1 MHAPTRGATS
11 ELITVALSATI
22 GAPIDRVWRA
32 LTDPSERV
40 VWDERILGQVS
51 LSHGSRRSAKR
62 RSVATQA
69 DSALSKRTEWR
80 FRLGGVP
87 VVMQDTVHEI
97 VRNERLVSRIS
108 IGSMRFDQTLTL
120 CREDDE
126 SGPRTR
132 LGMKLVT
139 RSQIAVIGEVVQRLD
154 VQKIVIE
161 FVGTTLR
168 QVQKYCE
175 ADA

>member
-32 LTDPSERV
+32 LTDPSERI
-40 VWDERILGQVS
+40 VWDERILGEVS
-51 LSHGSRRSAKR
+51 LSHGSNRSAKR
-62 RSVATQA
+62 RRATGQGE
-69 DSALSKRTEWR
+69 SALPEPTKWR

-87 VVMQDTVHEI
+87 LVMQDSVREI
-97 VRNERLVSRIS
+97 LRNERLVSLIS

-120 CREDDE
+120 YREDDE

-161 FVGTTLR
+161 FVDTTLR

>member
-32 LTDPSERV
+32 LTDPSERIS
-40 VWDERILGQVS
+40 WDERILGEVS
-51 LSHGSRRSAKR
+51 LSHGSNRSAKR
-62 RSVATQA
+62 RRATGQGE
-69 DSALSKRTEWR
+69 SALPESTKWR

-87 VVMQDTVHEI
+87 LVMQDSVREI
-97 VRNERLVSRIS
+97 LRNERLVSLIS

-120 CREDDE
+120 YREDDE

-161 FVGTTLR
+161 FVDTTLR

>member
-1 MHAPTRGATS
+1 MHAFSRGATS

-32 LTDPSERV
+32 LTDPSERI
-40 VWDERILGQVS
+40 VWDERILGEVS
-51 LSHGSRRSAKR
+51 LSPRSENVVPDK
-62 RSVATQA
+62 T
-69 DSALSKRTEWR
+69 KWR
-80 FRLGGVP
+80 FRLGSVP
-87 VVMQDTVHEI
+87 LVMQDVVSQAE
-97 VRNERLVSRIS
+97 RNERLTSRIS
-108 IGSMRFDQTLTL
+108 IGSMHFDQTLTFH
-120 CREDDE
+120 REEDE

-132 LGMKLVT
+132 LSMKLVA
-139 RSQIAVIGEVVQRLD
+139 RNQIAVIGEVVQRLD

-161 FVGTTLR
+161 YVDTTLR